1 MQTLP
6 TSADQ
11 DRAVRDALSAIF
23 TAWQEN
29 DADAFASWYTRDATV
44 VLPGLYLKSR
54 DELRTT
60 MVAAFAGPLR
70 GSRRAVDLD
79 TVRFLGADAAVVV
92 GSSAVVHQGESEPP
106 SDRWA
111 RSTWV
116 LGRHDSGWLIAAYH
130 EAPAFVGE
138 AS

>member
-1 MQTLP
+1 MQLLSTR
-6 TSADQ
+6 ADEE
-11 DRAVRDALSAIF
+11 RAVRDALSAVF
-23 TAWQEN
+23 TAWEEN
-29 DADAFASWYTRDATV
+29 DADAFASWYTHDATV
-44 VLPGLYLKSR
+44 VLPGLHLKNR
-54 DELRTT
+54 DELRAT

-92 GSSAVVHQGESEPP
+92 GRSAVVHEGEAPP
-106 SDRWA
+106 PADRWMT
-111 RSTWV
+111 STWV
-116 LGRHDSGWLIAAYH
+116 LDRYETGWLIAAYH